1 MPINLSDLKPNKGS
15 NKDRT
20 RVGRGIGSGK
30 GKTSGRGHKGQK
42 ARTGGGVR
50 PGFEGG
56 QLPIQRRMPYLRG
69 FTNIYA
75 TPWEVVN
82 LDTIAGLELDGPV
95 TPEALVAA
103 GVVRGEEF
111 PIKILGRGELSSK
124 IEIQAH
130 AISESAKEQIEKAGG
145 TVTILERTD
154 RWVTAR
160 PRNRK
165 LPIDRELKAA
175 RLGKVGGP
183 QKRSDVTSAE

>member
-1 MPINLSDLKPNKGS
+1 MPINLNDLKPNDGA
-15 NKDRT
+15 NVDRT

-50 PGFEGG
+50 AGFEGG
-56 QLPIQRRMPYLRG
+56 QLPIQKRMPYLRG

-82 LDTIAGLELDGPV
+82 LDTIAALELDGPI

-111 PIKILGRGELSSK
+111 PVKILGRGELAGK
-124 IEIQAH
+124 LEIHAH
-130 AISESAKEQIEKAGG
+130 AVSAAAKEQIEKAGG
-145 TVTILERTD
+145 TITIIDRTD

-183 QKRSDVTSAE
+183 QKRSDITSAE

>member
-1 MPINLSDLKPNKGS
+1 MPINLNDLKPNKGA

-30 GKTSGRGHKGQK
+30 GKTSGRGHKGQN
-42 ARTGGGVR
+42 ARAGGGVR

-82 LDTIAGLELDGPV
+82 LDTIAALELDGPI

-103 GVVRGEEF
+103 GVVRGQEF
-111 PIKILGRGELSSK
+111 PVKILGRGELSSK
-124 IEIQAH
+124 LELHAH
-130 AISESAKEQIEKAGG
+130 AISAGAKEQIENAGG

-183 QKRSDVTSAE
+183 RKRSDVTDAE

>member
-1 MPINLSDLKPNKGS
+1 MPIDLNDLKPNKGA
-15 NKDRT
+15 NRDRT
-20 RVGRGIGSGK
+20 RVGRGPGSGK
-30 GKTSGRGHKGQK
+30 GKTAGRGHKGQN

-82 LDTIAGLELDGPV
+82 LDTIAGLELDGPI

-111 PIKILGRGELSSK
+111 PVKILGRGELSSK
-124 IEIQAH
+124 LDVQAH
-130 AISESAKEQIEKAGG
+130 AISASAKEQIENAGG
-145 TVTILERTD
+145 SVTILERTD

-175 RLGKVGGP
+175 GLGKVGGP
-183 QKRSDVTSAE
+183 QKRSDVTRAE

>member
-1 MPINLSDLKPNKGS
+1 MPINLNDLKPNEGA
-15 NKDRT
+15 NKERK
-20 RVGRGIGSGK
+20 RLGRGIGSGT
-30 GKTSGRGHKGQK
+30 GKTAGKGHKGQK
-42 ARTGGGVR
+42 ARAGGGVR

-56 QLPIQRRMPYLRG
+56 QLPIQKRMPYLRG

-82 LDTIAGLELDGPV
+82 LDTIASLALDGPI

-103 GVVRGEEF
+103 GVVRGAEF
-111 PIKILGRGELSSK
+111 PVKILGRGELEGK
-124 IEIQAH
+124 LEIHAH
-130 AISESAKEQIEKAGG
+130 AVSESAKEQIEKAGG
-145 TVTILERTD
+145 TITILERTD

-165 LPIDRELKAA
+165 LSIDRELKAA

-183 QKRSDVTSAE
+183 QKRSDVTNAE

>member
-1 MPINLSDLKPNKGS
+1 MPINLSDLKPNEGA
-15 NKDRT
+15 NTDRT
-20 RVGRGIGSGK
+20 RVGRGPGSGK
-30 GKTSGRGHKGQK
+30 GKTSGKGHKGQK
-42 ARTGGGVR
+42 ARSGGGVR

-82 LDTIAGLELDGPV
+82 LDTIAELEFDGPI

-103 GVVRGEEF
+103 GVVRGPEF
-111 PIKILGRGELSSK
+111 PVKILGRGELAGK
-124 IEIQAH
+124 LDIHAH
-130 AISESAKEQIEKAGG
+130 AVSAAAKEQIEQAGG
-145 TVTILERTD
+145 SITILERTD
-154 RWVTAR
+154 RWITAR

-175 RLGKVGGP
+175 RFGKVGGP
-183 QKRSDVTSAE
+183 QKRSDLDSAE

>member
-1 MPINLSDLKPNKGS
+1 MPINLNDLKPNEGA
-15 NKDRT
+15 NTGRT

-30 GKTSGRGHKGQK
+30 GKTAGRGHKGQK

-56 QLPIQRRMPYLRG
+56 QLPIQKRMPYLRG

-82 LDTIAGLELDGPV
+82 LDTIVALELDGPV
-95 TPEALVAA
+95 TPEVLVSA
-103 GVVRGEEF
+103 GVVRGPEF
-111 PIKILGRGELSSK
+111 PVKILGRGELSGK
-124 IEIQAH
+124 IEIHAH
-130 AISESAKEQIEKAGG
+130 AISGAAKEQIEKAGG

-165 LPIDRELKAA
+165 LPIDRDLKAA

-183 QKRSDVTSAE
+183 QKRSDVTNAD

>member
-1 MPINLSDLKPNKGS
+1 MPINLSDLKPNKGANTS
-15 NKDRT
+15 RT

-30 GKTSGRGHKGQK
+30 GKTSGRGHKGQN
-42 ARTGGGVR
+42 ARAGGGVR

-56 QLPIQRRMPYLRG
+56 QLPIQKRMPYLRG

-82 LDTIAGLELDGPV
+82 LDTIAELGLEGPV

-103 GVVRGEEF
+103 GVVRGNEF
-111 PIKILGRGELSSK
+111 PVKILGRGEIAGKL
-124 IEIQAH
+124 EIHAH
-130 AISESAKEQIEKAGG
+130 AVSGAAKEQIEKAGG
-145 TVTILERTD
+145 SVIILERTD

-165 LPIDRELKAA
+165 LSIDRELKAA

>member
-1 MPINLSDLKPNKGS
+1 MPINLSDLKPNEGA

-30 GKTSGRGHKGQK
+30 GKTAGRGHKGQK

-56 QLPIQRRMPYLRG
+56 QLPIQKRMPYLRG

-82 LDTIAGLELDGPV
+82 LDTIAGLELDGPI

-111 PIKILGRGELSSK
+111 PVKILGRGELSTK
-124 IEIQAH
+124 IEIHAH
-130 AISESAKEQIEKAGG
+130 SVSEAAKEQIEKAGG
-145 TVTILERTD
+145 TITILERTD

-175 RLGKVGGP
+175 RFGKVGGP
-183 QKRSDVTSAE
+183 QKRSDVTGAE

>member
-1 MPINLSDLKPNKGS
+1 MPINLNDLKPNDGA
-15 NKDRT
+15 NVDRT

-50 PGFEGG
+50 AGFEGG
-56 QLPIQRRMPYLRG
+56 QLPIQKRMPYLRG

-82 LDTIAGLELDGPV
+82 LDTIAALELDGPI
-95 TPEALVAA
+95 TPETLVAA

-111 PIKILGRGELSSK
+111 PVKILGRGELAGK
-124 IEIQAH
+124 LEIHAH
-130 AISESAKEQIEKAGG
+130 AVSAAAKEQIEKAGG
-145 TVTILERTD
+145 TITIIDRTD

-183 QKRSDVTSAE
+183 QKRSDITSAE

>member
-1 MPINLSDLKPNKGS
+1 
-15 NKDRT
+15 
-20 RVGRGIGSGK
+20 
-30 GKTSGRGHKGQK
+30 
-42 ARTGGGVR
+42 
-50 PGFEGG
+50 
-56 QLPIQRRMPYLRG
+56 MPYLRG

-82 LDTIAGLELDGPV
+82 LDTIAGLELDGPI
-95 TPEALVAA
+95 TPQALVAA

-111 PIKILGRGELSSK
+111 PVKILGRGELSAK
-124 IEIQAH
+124 LEIHAH
-130 AISESAKEQIEKAGG
+130 AVSASAKEQVEKAGG
-145 TVTILERTD
+145 SVTILDRTD

-183 QKRSDVTSAE
+183 RKRSDVAGSE

>member
-1 MPINLSDLKPNKGS
+1 MPINLSDLKPNKGANTS
-15 NKDRT
+15 RT

-30 GKTSGRGHKGQK
+30 GKTSGRGHKGQN
-42 ARTGGGVR
+42 ARAGGGVR

-56 QLPIQRRMPYLRG
+56 QLPIQKRMPYLRG

-82 LDTIAGLELDGPV
+82 LDTIAALELDGPV
-95 TPEALVAA
+95 TPEALIMA
-103 GVVRGEEF
+103 GVVRGPEF
-111 PIKILGRGELSSK
+111 PVKILGRGEFAGK
-124 IEIQAH
+124 IEIHAH
-130 AISESAKEQIEKAGG
+130 AISEGAKAQIEKAGG

>member
-1 MPINLSDLKPNKGS
+1 MPINLSDLKPNDGA

-42 ARTGGGVR
+42 ARTGAGIR

-56 QLPIQRRMPYLRG
+56 QLPIQKRMPYLRG
-69 FTNIYA
+69 FTNIYS

-82 LDTIAGLELDGPV
+82 LDSLEGIEFEGPITPSALVEAGL
-95 TPEALVAA
+95 
-103 GVVRGEEF
+103 VRGPEF
-111 PIKILGRGELSSK
+111 PVKILGRGELSGK
-124 IEIQAH
+124 IEIHAH
-130 AISESAKEQIEKAGG
+130 AVSASARQQIEQGGG

-165 LPIDRELKAA
+165 LPIDRELKGA

-183 QKRSDVTSAE
+183 QKRSDVTGAE

>member
-1 MPINLSDLKPNKGS
+1 
-15 NKDRT
+15 
-20 RVGRGIGSGK
+20 
-30 GKTSGRGHKGQK
+30 
-42 ARTGGGVR
+42 
-50 PGFEGG
+50 
-56 QLPIQRRMPYLRG
+56 MPYLRG

-82 LDTIAGLELDGPV
+82 LDTIAALELDGPV
-95 TPEALVAA
+95 NPEALVAA
-103 GVVRGEEF
+103 GVVRGPEF
-111 PIKILGRGELSSK
+111 PVKILGRGEFARK
-124 IEIQAH
+124 IEIHAH
-130 AISESAKEQIEKAGG
+130 AISEGAKAQIEKAGG

>member
-1 MPINLSDLKPNKGS
+1 MPINLNDLKPNEGA

-56 QLPIQRRMPYLRG
+56 QLPIQKRMPYLRG
-69 FTNIYA
+69 FTNIYS

-82 LDTIAGLELDGPV
+82 LDSLEVIDVDGPI
-95 TPEALVAA
+95 TPEVLVAA
-103 GVVRGEEF
+103 GLVRGAEF
-111 PIKILGRGELSSK
+111 PVKILGRGEFSGK

-130 AISESAKEQIEKAGG
+130 AISAGARQQIEDAGG
-145 TVTILERTD
+145 SVTILERTD

-165 LPIDRELKAA
+165 LPIDRDLKTA
-175 RLGKVGGP
+175 RFGKVGGP
-183 QKRSDVTSAE
+183 QKRSDINGAE